1 MQLLSGE
8 TRPATEPLKVGG
20 KAFITETKEEGRFIR
35 LEDPTEEEQSNSD
48 YHELQRV
55 YEDACRDLKAASRD
69 IRDQSIEIRDLKRQ
83 NTQLHERNATLREQ
97 NEQLKEARRARGEKL
112 LKSEK
117 TKYIEHFDML
127 QDHIDHL
134 QHERQKREA
143 HMGSLTAQT
152 REANEEKTTLEAI
165 NRKLQR
171 QVRDLSNN
179 LTECKDDLLRLQP
192 TSQVSDNEVSEQYA
206 NLDQQ
211 IAGWIDDKTEDT
223 HLLEEQIEK
232 MRSVKDLPDL
242 FKQYMSSDYLKLAKK
257 FPESQPLLLRFL
269 IHCCLGTFILSNEI
283 YLFGLDARNV
293 ALLQGMEE
301 GMSLLEPRRGKFF
314 DFKTISLMTM
324 LLTSEQTRQH

>member
-8 TRPATEPLKVGG
+8 TRAATKSLKVGD
-20 KAFITETKEEGRFIR
+20 KANIAEAKEEGRFIKG
-35 LEDPTEEEQSNSD
+35 EQSNSD
-48 YHELQRV
+48 HHELQRV
-55 YEDACRDLKAASRD
+55 YENTCRDLKAATRD

-83 NTQLHERNATLREQ
+83 NTQLYERNATLREQ
-97 NEQLKEARRARGEKL
+97 IEQFKETHRARGEKL

-127 QDHIDHL
+127 QDHIEHL
-134 QHERQKREA
+134 QHEKQKREA
-143 HMGSLTAQT
+143 HMESLTAQT
-152 REANEEKTTLEAI
+152 REANEEKTTLEAT

-192 TSQVSDNEVSEQYA
+192 TSQVSDNEISERYA

-211 IAGWIDDKTEDT
+211 IAGWIDDNTEDT
-223 HLLEEQIEK
+223 QLLEERIEK
-232 MRSVKDLPDL
+232 MRSVEDLPDL

-269 IHCCLGTFILSNEI
+269 IHCCLGTFILSNEV
-283 YLFGLDARNV
+283 YLFGLGARDV

-301 GMSLLEPRRGKFF
+301 GMRLLEPRRGKFWIA
-314 DFKTISLMTM
+314 KPSH
-324 LLTSEQTRQH
+324 SRPCY